1 MRQAIQN
8 GFTLVELM
16 IVVAIIGILAA
27 IAIPS
32 YQDYTA
38 RAQVS
43 EAIQITSSFRS
54 SMAEYYQTR
63 ALWPSNLT
71 AVGQTTA
78 GKYTFSTLI
87 TTGGGSTGTVIITS
101 TMRNTGVSPQV
112 SNEAFA
118 ISSEDGGETWQCG
131 QLGAAA
137 GSTTLEAKYIP
148 SACK

>member
-1 MRQAIQN
+1 MRQAIQK

-43 EAIQITSSFRS
+43 EAIQISSSFRT
-54 SMAEYYQTR
+54 SMSEYYQTR
-63 ALWPSNLT
+63 SVWPANLT
-71 AVGQTTA
+71 AVGETTA
-78 GKYTFSTLI
+78 GKYTFSTEI
-87 TTGGGSTGTVIITS
+87 TAGGGAAGTVVITS
-101 TMRNTGVSPQV
+101 TMKNTGVSPQV
-112 SNEAFA
+112 TNETFA
-118 ISSEDGGETWQCG
+118 ISSEDGGKTWQCG

-137 GSTTLEAKYIP
+137 ASTSLSAKYIP